1 MTTEE
6 KKNNMCD
13 LLDVSEAR
21 YVLHPV
27 RHPDIFQMGKDAID
41 SFWKVEELDFSN
53 DRRAFDSM
61 KKDEQHFI
69 EQILAFFASADGIVI
84 ENLVDN
90 FCAEVQLPEA
100 RYFYGYQT
108 FNEQIHAETYA
119 KLLEVYV
126 GDERRVNQLLEAA
139 RESPAVAAKTEFAK
153 KHFVIPLS
161 EEPDKYRNFAKRLV
175 AFACV
180 EGINFSSSFC
190 GIFWIKHMGYACD
203 ALTLSNEFI
212 SRDEGLHRTFAV
224 KLYNK
229 FLHNL
234 TAEEIT
240 NIVKES
246 VRVEEVWVR
255 NSALPNRLTGMNKD
269 LMCDYVKHTANILLN
284 DLGVAPYWK
293 VTNPFDF
300 MDQISIDSKTNFFER
315 RVSEYAL
322 SSKNEEFNFDE
333 DF

>member
-1 MTTEE
+1 MTTKE
-6 KKNNMCD
+6 MCD
-13 LLDVSEAR
+13 LLDVSEQR
-21 YVLHPV
+21 FVLHPIKHSDV
-27 RHPDIFQMGKDAID
+27 FQMGKDAID

-53 DRRAFDSM
+53 DKQEFKKM

-69 EQILAFFASADGIVI
+69 KQILAFFASADGIVI

-90 FCAEVQLPEA
+90 FCSEVQLPEA

-119 KLLEVYV
+119 KLLEVYI
-126 GDERRVNQLLEAA
+126 GNEDEVNRLLEES
-139 RESPAVAAKTEFAK
+139 RSSPAVMAKTEFAK
-153 KHFVIPLS
+153 KHFDIPVA
-161 EEPDKYRNFAKRLV
+161 EEPDRYKNFAKRLV

-190 GIFWIKHMGYACD
+190 GIFWIKHMGYECN

-212 SRDEGLHRTFAV
+212 SRDEGLHRNFAV

-234 TAEEIT
+234 TAEEIV

-246 VRVEEVWVR
+246 VRVEEIWVR
-255 NSALPNRLTGMNKD
+255 NSALPNRLTGMNQD
-269 LMCDYVKHTANILLN
+269 LMCQYVKHTANLLLN
-284 DLGVAPYWK
+284 DLGVAAYWK
-293 VTNPFDF
+293 VSNPFDF
-300 MDQISIDSKTNFFER
+300 MDQISIGSKTNFFER

-322 SSKNEEFNFDE
+322 SSTKEEFSLEE